1 MGQARPPMADE
12 RPQSTEGE
20 PASTFPPRPPAMASS
35 PQPVAGRTAAL
46 AGRRLPL
53 QHAGDP
59 HQPIPDGGDLCP
71 HLGGVRVGLASDHI
85 AYCVPYSHP
94 ALIQLSQVTLRP
106 GRTNGF
112 GAYSLRVSFQGIG
125 PLPEDRRNLGKDV
138 DLDLECRAHGGKI
151 AHGTALS
158 GSFTAV
164 L

>member
-1 MGQARPPMADE
+1 MGQARPPMAGR

-20 PASTFPPRPPAMASS
+20 PASTFPPPPPEMASSPPGSS
-35 PQPVAGRTAAL
+35 PQPVARETAAL

-53 QHAGDP
+53 QDAGDP
-59 HQPIPDGGDLCP
+59 HQPIPDGGDLRP
-71 HLGGVRVGLASDHI
+71 HLGGVRVRLASDHI
-85 AYCVPYSHP
+85 AYRVPYSHP

-138 DLDLECRAHGGKI
+138 DL
-151 AHGTALS
+151 
-158 GSFTAV
+158 
-164 L
+164 